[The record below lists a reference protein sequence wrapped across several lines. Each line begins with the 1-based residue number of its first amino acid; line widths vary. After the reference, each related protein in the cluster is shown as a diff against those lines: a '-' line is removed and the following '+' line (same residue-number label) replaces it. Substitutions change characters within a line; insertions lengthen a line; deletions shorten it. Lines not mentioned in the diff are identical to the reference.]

1 MDHESL
7 LVPRVK
13 LRSGERHNEMTS
25 PDLVWCIIATYVE
38 KKHRRRRDV
47 PDDDAESIGGDSN
60 AMIPG
65 KSNVVML
72 FKSSS
77 SVLTNVRSS
86 FLSWIPWYSLA
97 FSQRSRL
104 TFNTEKIKKL
114 DDSIDPPHLNI
125 HIFDRHHKDL

>member
-1 MDHESL
+1 M
-7 LVPRVK
+7 PRVK

-25 PDLVWCIIATYVE
+25 SELVWCIIATYVE
-38 KKHRRRRDV
+38 KKNRRKRLIT
-47 PDDDAESIGGDSN
+47 DDDNESVGGDSN
-60 AMIPG
+60 ALTPG
-65 KSNVVML
+65 RSNVMLL
-72 FKSSS
+72 FKGGS

-104 TFNTEKIKKL
+104 TFNTEKLKEL

-125 HIFDRHHKDL
+125 HVFDRHHKDL